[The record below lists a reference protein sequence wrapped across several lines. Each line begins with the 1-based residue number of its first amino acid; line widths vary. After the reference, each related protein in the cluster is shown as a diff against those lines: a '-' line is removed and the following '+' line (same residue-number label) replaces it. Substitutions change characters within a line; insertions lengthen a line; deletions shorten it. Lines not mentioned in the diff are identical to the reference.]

1 MNKILLDTNM
11 LIYLLQGNAAVREL
25 LEDKEWHISF
35 INEMELLMKPTLSGK
50 ELQAIKAL
58 LNECTIAEMN
68 SRIKNKAIENGR
80 SYSLKLADSI
90 ILATAQLANVPLL
103 TADTEFKKALQD
115 EQKVLIYVP

>member
-1 MNKILLDTNM
+1 M
-11 LIYLLQGNAAVREL
+11 REL

-35 INEMELLMKPTLSGK
+35 INEMELLMKPALSGK

-58 LNECTIAEMN
+58 LDECTITEMN

-90 ILATAQLANVPLL
+90 ILATAQLANVQLL